1 MSSCADFDPDIN
13 DASKSPKP
21 PTITEWSATERI
33 FGWPVSDAIAQI
45 LERVE
50 VADTNPR
57 AHADSSRCRI
67 ITGWEQNLAG
77 GDEIQ
82 NVDNSQG
89 VM

>member
-13 DASKSPKP
+13 DASKSPKT
-21 PTITEWSATERI
+21 PTITERSAPECI

-50 VADTNPR
+50 VADTNPK
-57 AHADSSRCRI
+57 AHADSSRCTI
-67 ITGWEQNLAG
+67 KTWWEQNLAG

-82 NVDNSQG
+82 NVDNPAGS
-89 VM
+89 